1 MASNTDEI
9 TDEIQV
15 KPDTGA
21 TMSCAAVSCV
31 ALALAVA
38 QLVILYHFQLPVVQR
53 THDSEIDEAVNEA
66 FRPFRNR
73 RPFTEDELLSVWR
86 SLDNICIY
94 RITASGIGVSIVS
107 HAGWGCFEF
116 RDFVRSALWRHGA
129 VRPRL
134 LFAFNRLDEPRI
146 IAFDNAVRTGA
157 MPPVGSTWD
166 SASRETHQRFPH
178 ASATGAHMLD
188 LVVRKAQLLNL
199 STDADS
205 IRDLVH
211 HPFLFAPLGGR
222 RLSHISVPLFSMAGV
237 RDHIFEDIVAPDIYY
252 ASFARDHPHMVSVE
266 GDSSFAAKKQNSLYW
281 RGSTTGGAIS
291 IETMERFPR
300 VRAVR
305 EAHRFCNST
314 ALLACDMH
322 FTAVIQAV
330 GPVDAA
336 FAADS
341 VLRTVGDRTIE
352 PFKHSFVLDVDGN
365 SFSARLVSFLVSRSV
380 VVRLVSGITQFFT
393 RWLRPDYHFHAVAL
407 DASNMSV
414 VLQRVASLNRS
425 SHEQMSARASLFAQR
440 YLSLDFSSRYM
451 HALLTQMSTLVA
463 H

>member
-1 MASNTDEI
+1 
-9 TDEIQV
+9 
-15 KPDTGA
+15 
-21 TMSCAAVSCV
+21 MSCAAVSCAGLV
-31 ALALAVA
+31 LAVA
-38 QLVILYHFQLPVVQR
+38 QLVILFYFQLPVVQR
-53 THDSEIDEAVNEA
+53 THDSEIDAAVNAA
-66 FRPFRNR
+66 FRPFLNR
-73 RPFTEDELLSVWR
+73 RSFTEDELLGVWR
-86 SLDNICIY
+86 SLENICIY
-94 RITASGIGVSIVS
+94 RITASGLGVSIVS
-107 HAGWGCFEF
+107 HAGWGCLEF
-116 RDFVRSALWRHGA
+116 RDFVRASLWRHGA

-146 IAFDNAVRTGA
+146 IAFDDAVRNGG

-166 SASRETHQRFPH
+166 SASFATRQRFPH
-178 ASATGAHMLD
+178 ASASGANMLD

-199 STDADS
+199 STDVDAM
-205 IRDLVH
+205 RDLTH
-211 HPFLFAPLGGR
+211 HPFLFAPPGGR
-222 RLSHISVPLFSMAGV
+222 RLSHVSVPLFSMAGV
-237 RDHIFEDIVAPDIYY
+237 RDGIFEDIVVPDIYY

-266 GDSSFAAKKQNSLYW
+266 GDSAFAAKKQNSLYW

-291 IETMERFPR
+291 IETMESFPR

-314 ALLACDMH
+314 ARLACDTH

-341 VLRTVGDRTIE
+341 VLRTVGDRVIE

-380 VVRLVSGITQFFT
+380 VVRLVSGVTQFFT

-407 DASNMSV
+407 DASNMSA
-414 VLQRVASLNRS
+414 VLERIASQNS
-425 SHEQMSARASLFAQR
+425 TVHEQMSARASLFARR

-451 HALLTQMSTLVA
+451 HALLTKMSTIVS
-463 H
+463 